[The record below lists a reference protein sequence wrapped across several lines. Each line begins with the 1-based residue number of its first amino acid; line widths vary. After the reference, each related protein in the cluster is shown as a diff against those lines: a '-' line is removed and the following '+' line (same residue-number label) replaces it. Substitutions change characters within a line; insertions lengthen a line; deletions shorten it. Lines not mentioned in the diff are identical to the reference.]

1 MAEIL
6 ANYIPNVLNN
16 QAELLKSIKETLIMV
31 SVSGIISLVIGILIG
46 VLLVVTKKGNILEN
60 RTINNIF
67 DKAINIFKSIPFI
80 ILLAGLIPLTRII
93 VGTGIGTKGA
103 IVPLVFGTVPFFARQ
118 IETALFEVDKG
129 VIEAAQAMGS
139 GPWDIIFRV
148 YLRESL
154 PGIIR
159 GVTITFVSLIGLSA
173 MAGFIGGG
181 GLGDFAIRY
190 GYQRNMIDI
199 TYVTIIIIL
208 IMVSIG
214 QGLGNLL
221 IKKITH

>member
-6 ANYIPNVLNN
+6 AKYIPNVLNN
-16 QAELLKSIKETLIMV
+16 QAELIRCIKETLVMV
-31 SVSGIISLVIGILIG
+31 SISGIISLVFG
-46 VLLVVTKKGNILEN
+46 VLLGVILVVTKKGNILEN
-60 RTINNIF
+60 THINNIF
-67 DKAINIFKSIPFI
+67 DKAINTFRSIPFI
-80 ILLAGLIPLTRII
+80 ILLAALIPLTRMI
-93 VGTGIGTKGA
+93 VGTAIGTKGA

-139 GPWDIIFRV
+139 GPWEIIFRV

-159 GVTITFVSLIGLSA
+159 GITITFVSLIGLSA
-173 MAGFIGGG
+173 MAGSIGGG

-190 GYQRNMIDI
+190 GYQRFQIDI
-199 TYVTIIIIL
+199 TYVTIIILLIL
-208 IMVSIG
+208 VSII

>member
-1 MAEIL
+1 MEEIL
-6 ANYIPNVLNN
+6 VKYIPNVLNN
-16 QAELLKSIKETLIMV
+16 GAELIKATKQTLAMV
-31 SVSGIISLVIGILIG
+31 AISGIISLILG
-46 VLLVVTKKGNILEN
+46 VLLGVILVVTKKGNILEN
-60 RTINNIF
+60 TTINNIF
-67 DKAINIFKSIPFI
+67 DKIINIIRSIPFI
-80 ILLAGLIPLTRII
+80 ILLAALIPLTRLI
-93 VGTGIGTKGA
+93 VGTGIGTRGA
-103 IVPLVFGTVPFFARQ
+103 IIPLVFGTVPFFARQ
-118 IETALFEVDKG
+118 IEAALFEVDKG
-129 VIEAAQAMGS
+129 VIEAAQSMGS
-139 GPWDIIFRV
+139 APWEIIFRV

-190 GYQRNMIDI
+190 GYQRNMVDA

-208 IMVSIG
+208 IIVSIG

>member
-1 MAEIL
+1 MEEIL
-6 ANYIPNVLNN
+6 VKYIPNVLNN
-16 QAELLKSIKETLIMV
+16 QAELFKSIKDTLVMV
-31 SVSGIISLVIGILIG
+31 SVSGIISLVFG
-46 VLLVVTKKGNILEN
+46 VLLGVVLVVTKKGNILEN
-60 RTINNIF
+60 TSINNIL
-67 DKAINIFKSIPFI
+67 DKIINTFRSIPFI
-80 ILLAGLIPLTRII
+80 ILLAALIPLTRII

-139 GPWDIIFRV
+139 GPWEIIFRV

-159 GVTITFVSLIGLSA
+159 GITITFVSLVGLSA
-173 MAGFIGGG
+173 MAGSIGGG

-199 TYVTIIIIL
+199 TYVTIVIIL
-208 IMVSIG
+208 IIVSIV
-214 QGLGNLL
+214 QGLGNLS
-221 IKKITH
+221 IKKITR

>member
-67 DKAINIFKSIPFI
+67 DKAINIFRSIPFI

>member
-1 MAEIL
+1 MTDIL
-6 ANYIPNVLNN
+6 VKYIPNVLNN
-16 QAELLKSIKETLIMV
+16 GPELMKSIKETLVMV
-31 SVSGIISLVIGILIG
+31 SISGVISLVLG
-46 VLLVVTKKGNILEN
+46 VLLGVILVVTKKGNILEN
-60 RTINNIF
+60 TTINNIV
-67 DKAINIFKSIPFI
+67 DKVINIFRSIPFI
-80 ILLAGLIPLTRII
+80 ILLAALIPLTRII

-103 IVPLVFGTVPFFARQ
+103 IVPLIFGTVPFFARQ

-173 MAGFIGGG
+173 MAGSIGGG

-190 GYQRNMIDI
+190 GYQRFQLDI

-208 IMVSIG
+208 IFVSIV
-214 QGLGNLL
+214 QGLGSLL